1 MKYKLT
7 LGLILIMLAT
17 TLAVSCS
24 SETTKTTD
32 TITSTQ
38 TSDTIPVTA
47 SAETSAVDST
57 SSPVTTAPV
66 TEERP
71 TVHKIDPEEAKTMID
86 QGNVIIVDVRRS
98 DEFEQGHIPGA
109 ILVPNETIL
118 TEAATMLPDKNA
130 VILIYCRSGRRS
142 AEAAEKLLSLGY
154 VHVYDFGGILDWPYD
169 ITK

>member
-1 MKYKLT
+1 
-7 LGLILIMLAT
+7 MLVT
-17 TLAVSCS
+17 MLAVSCS
-24 SETTKTTD
+24 SETANITD
-32 TITSTQ
+32 TTTSTKI
-38 TSDTIPVTA
+38 SDTIPVTT
-47 SAETSAVDST
+47 SGETSAAI
-57 SSPVTTAPV
+57 TTAPV
-66 TEERP
+66 TQERP

>member
-1 MKYKLT
+1 
-7 LGLILIMLAT
+7 MLAT

-66 TEERP
+66 TQERP

-98 DEFEQGHIPGA
+98 DEFVEGHIPGA